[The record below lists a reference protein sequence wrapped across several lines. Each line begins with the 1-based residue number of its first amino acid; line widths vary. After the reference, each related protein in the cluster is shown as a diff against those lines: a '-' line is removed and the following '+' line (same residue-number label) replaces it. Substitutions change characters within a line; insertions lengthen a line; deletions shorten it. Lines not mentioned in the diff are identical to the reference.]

1 MQMPKDPS
9 AIILEEKTERGRK
22 RDGQTTGTDIHTK
35 RVWVKAMHT
44 NAQQVSD
51 GGVRDEAKEAGE
63 ESTC

>member
-1 MQMPKDPS
+1 M
-9 AIILEEKTERGRK
+9 
-22 RDGQTTGTDIHTK
+22 TGTDIHTK